1 MDKDKLIDK
10 MKDFFDNTT
19 AEDFIKK
26 WNSIECD
33 EENGITIEEYIEI
46 VKEKNNL

>member
-1 MDKDKLIDK
+1 MDKEKLIDK
-10 MKDFFDNTT
+10 MKEFFDNTT

-26 WNSIECD
+26 WNAIKCD
-33 EENGITIEEYIEI
+33 DENGMTIEEYLNI